1 VASRRHTGQNP
12 RLKEAHFVEET
23 TRQNLIMAFNN
34 VLRTSALVGVVDFQ
48 RAALAFG
55 TLLEESR
62 DGAIE
67 LGPLQDFLLQQG
79 GTDHAVA
86 EVILFMKTRE
96 GRFGVKMNL
105 PPPLAAM
112 TAEQVDSVLLNFM
125 SRGANF
131 GTRAGQ
137 GQPSSTPFFASSP
150 SSGSASLPGAGV
162 ERSTASGQDAQRRPR
177 WLYVAFGVVLLVAVI
192 VFVVGELTRSPPPTS
207 LSLTDPAGL
216 PCIEPVGA
224 NGAVVC
230 YVTKAFYDGE
240 AKEALD
246 ARAQVTKAAVAPK
259 GYRRILIITKD
270 DSKLKRAVS
279 W

>member
-1 VASRRHTGQNP
+1 
-12 RLKEAHFVEET
+12 VEET
-23 TRQNLIMAFNN
+23 ARQNLIMAFNN

-62 DGAIE
+62 DGDIE
-67 LGPLQDFLLQQG
+67 LGPLQDFLIQQG

-86 EVILFMKTRE
+86 EVILFMKSRE
-96 GRFGVKMNL
+96 GRFGVKMKL

-112 TAEQVDSVLLNFM
+112 TPEQVDSVLLNFM
-125 SRGANF
+125 NRGANS

-137 GQPSSTPFFASSP
+137 GQPASTPFSASMP
-150 SSGSASLPGAGV
+150 SSASAFLPG
-162 ERSTASGQDAQRRPR
+162 SGADHSNVSGEDGQRRPR
-177 WLYVAFGVVLLVAVI
+177 WLYLAFGVVLLVAVI
-192 VFVVGELTRSPPPTS
+192 VFVAGELTREPPPTP

-230 YVTKAFYDGE
+230 YVTKAFYDKE

-246 ARAQVTKAAVAPK
+246 ARAQVTKAAVAQQ
-259 GYRRILIITKD
+259 GYKRILVITKD